1 MGRITSKYGNLNTVG
16 FADFSGGINTSNA
29 EEMIAPNE
37 LSKCINMELD
47 ASTGLLKTVAGT
59 VRVFTDDK
67 NFRAFFWDGINECFI
82 LTNQAGE
89 IFKYDD
95 ELAKIGELTG
105 LLRPAFSVWEDGVII
120 ASGGKLQYWNGTAV
134 VDLANSPEHSNGV
147 FVANGRVITWFDD
160 ILYFSSVG
168 DEETWAEISDDD
180 SSGKWIEVGYKDGG
194 AITGVVNLSS
204 DILIVKSNSHAYH
217 LAGDYPNW
225 VLKEISR
232 SAHSKGERSCIAVG
246 NEALVLGDFALQSI
260 STTADYGDMRLS
272 DISKKVKAEIY
283 SLPKGTTLKYIPAL
297 NQIWIITGK
306 RRFMFLDVATGGY
319 FERKFTN
326 EVYDALSVD
335 DVTYV
340 LKENGICK
348 LQNDSPEDDGTLIE
362 WQFHCKTNVADNR
375 YLVKRVRFDVT
386 PDTNTRYDCNI
397 FVGHLGLA
405 AAMPRYAS
413 SVYGDK
419 TTVYHSPREVYEPHA
434 QPEYNNSED
443 VYDSTEEIY
452 GSDMPLVVVNMYRAD
467 VRCCQKLSSVRTRAQ
482 GHGGQFMINSIK
494 YDVVEVL

>member
-1 MGRITSKYGNLNTVG
+1 MA
-16 FADFSGGINTSNA
+16 FADFSGGLNTSNA

-37 LSKCINMELD
+37 LSKSINMELD

-59 VRVFTDDK
+59 ERVFTEGGEYT
-67 NFRAFFWDGINECFI
+67 AFFRDTINDCFI
-82 LTNQAGE
+82 LTNKAGD
-89 IFKYDD
+89 IYKYGG
-95 ELAKIGELTG
+95 ELTKIGGLTG
-105 LLRPAFSVWEDGVII
+105 LLVPAFSVWEDGVII
-120 ASGGKLQYWNGTAV
+120 ASGGKLQYWNGTATV
-134 VDLANSPEHSNGV
+134 TLDNSPEHSEGV
-147 FVANGRVITWFDD
+147 FVADGRIITWSGDN
-160 ILYFSSVG
+160 LYFSSVG
-168 DEETWAEISDDD
+168 DEESWEQTSVDD
-180 SSGKWIEVGYKDGG
+180 SSGKWLQVGYKDGG
-194 AITGVVNLSS
+194 EITGVVNLSS
-204 DILIVKSNSHAYH
+204 DIIIVKSNGHAYH
-217 LAGDYPNW
+217 LAGQYPDW
-225 VLKEISR
+225 TLKEISR
-232 SAHSKGERSCIAVG
+232 SAHCKGERCCVAVG

-260 STTADYGDMRLS
+260 TTTADYGDMRLQ
-272 DISKKVKAEIY
+272 DISKKIKAEIY
-283 SLPKGTTLKYIPAL
+283 SLPKGTRLKYVPAL
-297 NQIWIITGK
+297 NQIWFITGK
-306 RRFMFLDVATGGY
+306 RRFLFLDVGTGGY

-326 EVYDALSVD
+326 NVYDVLSVD
-335 DVTYV
+335 DVTYI
-340 LKENGICK
+340 LKADGICR
-348 LQNDSPEDDGTLIE
+348 LNDASAEDDGKLIE

-413 SVYGDK
+413 AVYGDK

-443 VYDSTEEIY
+443 VFDSTEEVF

-467 VRCCQKLSSVRTRAQ
+467 VKCCQKLSSVRTRAQ